1 MAHIVELQPEVI
13 RQLRAS
19 LNITT
24 LQQCVE
30 ELVANALD
38 ADASQIDI
46 GFDAEKYTVRVD
58 DDGTGII
65 PNQLTHLCKRN
76 VTSKCKTLDDL
87 RHVHTFG
94 YRGQALASL
103 ADIAIVQIISRFHQ
117 AEEVRM
123 GIWKDGKLLE
133 TSLNQPR
140 QRGTTVIVRDLF
152 YKFPVRRRFLVS
164 VGRISE
170 SIRRWVITM
179 ALAFPHIGFTLQ
191 DRDTKILVT
200 KKRSSELNI
209 LHRLYGYEFAQNI
222 RSFEYNDDTDV
233 KLRGLFGIT
242 PYPSKNQQ
250 FIYINRHPIGS
261 KHSLYQAVIETFAAS
276 SIVAEKSKKGK
287 GVIEKHPIFL
297 IHIEDPNL
305 SSYDISLYLLDEH
318 KVYPK
323 LQNLV
328 RQLVANFLRTHN
340 FISSAA
346 YKQLVHLTDVP
357 AKRKKTSFSSVV
369 VASPSWLYETEE
381 SKKDA
386 INFIDRS
393 RLRKT
398 LSRKITSEI
407 TKRNTATKIDTSMIS
422 TPTVAVSFPQ
432 QRYEGPAVRLSK
444 EDLKDAQ
451 VLGQIDN
458 KFILI
463 KLNTNGRQLLLVDQ
477 HAADERVQL
486 ERMLWSLKDTTE
498 ATQLDPSIAIDLSSA
513 ECRLAQKYAAQLD
526 RWGFRLSIALAAS
539 TSSRTNEENEEATPT
554 VILRYSEHFSTR
566 ETSSH
571 FEKKKSLT
579 LVTRLPR
586 LIADRCIVNKDILRD
601 LICEYLHSLDRIQE
615 YQNQVENEV
624 DDDQEINSFTFLHGC
639 PHGMMSILR
648 SKACRGAVM
657 FNDSLTMEQ
666 CRWLIQALS
675 NCRFPFQC
683 VHGRPSMVPLV
694 ALDAN
699 TPRRHR
705 INWGRFNV

>member
-30 ELVANALD
+30 ELVTNALD

-58 DDGTGII
+58 DDGAGII
-65 PNQLTHLCKRN
+65 PNQLTHLF
-76 VTSKCKTLDDL
+76 TSKCKTLDDL

-94 YRGQALASL
+94 YRGQGLASL

-152 YKFPVRRRFLVS
+152 YKFPVRRRFLAS

-170 SIRRWVITM
+170 SIRRWVTTM

-200 KKRSSELNI
+200 K
-209 LHRLYGYEFAQNI
+209 
-222 RSFEYNDDTDV
+222 
-233 KLRGLFGIT
+233 
-242 PYPSKNQQ
+242 
-250 FIYINRHPIGS
+250 
-261 KHSLYQAVIETFAAS
+261 
-276 SIVAEKSKKGK
+276 
-287 GVIEKHPIFL
+287 
-297 IHIEDPNL
+297 
-305 SSYDISLYLLDEH
+305 

-357 AKRKKTSFSSVV
+357 VKRKKTSFSPVV
-369 VASPSWLYETEE
+369 IASPSWLYETEE
-381 SKKDA
+381 
-386 INFIDRS
+386 
-393 RLRKT
+393 RLRRT
-398 LSRKITSEI
+398 LSRKVTSEI
-407 TKRNTATKIDTSMIS
+407 TGRNTATKTATSIIS
-422 TPTVAVSFPQ
+422 TPTVAVPFPQ
-432 QRYEGPAVRLSK
+432 QRYEGPAVRLNK
-444 EDLKDAQ
+444 EDLKGAQ

-498 ATQLDPSIAIDLSSA
+498 ATQLDPSIAVDLSSA
-513 ECRLAQKYAAQLD
+513 ECRLAQKYTAQLD
-526 RWGFRLSIALAAS
+526 RWGFRLSTALAAS
-539 TSSRTNEENEEATPT
+539 TSLRTNEENEEATPT
-554 VILRYSEHFSTR
+554 VILRYSKHFSTR

-571 FEKKKSLT
+571 FEKKKSPT

-586 LIADRCIVNKDILRD
+586 LIADRCIVNKDVLRD
-601 LICEYLHSLDRIQE
+601 LICEYLHSLDRIHE

-624 DDDQEINSFTFLHGC
+624 DDDQEVNSFTFLHGC
-639 PHGMMSILR
+639 PRGMMGILR

-699 TPRRHR
+699 TPRRHS
-705 INWGRFNV
+705 INWGRFNA